1 MTPLPA
7 VSATIGAPSGAP
19 EGATDLATDL
29 ATDVATDVA
38 TGVASADARRRER
51 LVVVGGTIALT
62 TFFALLYALRA
73 GITAL
78 DRGESVAWGRQIG
91 TSLAIWWACL
101 PLVPVMAWLVRVAP
115 VARRH
120 WLRNALILGAGML
133 LLAAV
138 RQYAMAPV
146 VAMLIGVPESPGSDV
161 ARMLSYF
168 ATFFIVAGLLHA
180 VHFYTGLRA
189 REVEAARLAQSLA
202 EARLATLRTQLQPH
216 FLFNTLNAITA
227 LVHHEPY
234 TADRMLT
241 RLATLLR
248 SALRAPAGEEH
259 ALRDELEVLDQYL
272 ELMAMRFG
280 DRLAVER
287 VIDPAVLDA
296 AVPWMVLQPLVE
308 NALEH
313 GLGERSGAGRVRI
326 EAVRD
331 GQRLRLTVEDD
342 GVGLAEGVGA
352 YGGDEAEGDGTDP
365 TYATN
370 TTDGVAANG
379 DGRGIGVRNTRRRLR
394 QLHGAAGTLVLEP
407 GPAGGTRAV
416 VHLPLRT
423 LDPRAT
429 GAHA

>member
-1 MTPLPA
+1 MPA
-7 VSATIGAPSGAP
+7 ASATIGAPAG
-19 EGATDLATDL
+19 
-29 ATDVATDVA
+29 ATDVASAD
-38 TGVASADARRRER
+38 VASAEARRRDR

-62 TFFALLYALRA
+62 TFFAVLYGLRA

-78 DRGESVAWGRQIG
+78 DRGEPVAWGRQIG

-280 DRLAVER
+280 DRLTVER
-287 VIDPAVLDA
+287 AIDPVVLDA

-313 GLGERSGAGRVRI
+313 GLGERAGAGRLRI
-326 EAVRD
+326 AATRE
-331 GQRLRLTVEDD
+331 GPGLRLTVEDD
-342 GVGLAEGVGA
+342 GVGLAAGMGA
-352 YGGDEAEGDGTDP
+352 AATDDAGGDSADD
-365 TYATN
+365 
-370 TTDGVAANG
+370 TDGAAANG
-379 DGRGIGVRNTRRRLR
+379 DGRGIGIRNTRRRLR

-407 GPAGGTRAV
+407 APTGGTRAV
-416 VHLPLRT
+416 VRLPCRILE
-423 LDPRAT
+423 PQAAV
-429 GAHA
+429 AHA